1 MKKVLWIFT
10 SALLLS
16 NLFVST
22 GCGDDTTDPI
32 NDLAPIVV
40 ITDGPSAETVVGQDA
55 IVTVKVEAT
64 KGTGALKT
72 LTVLES
78 GTKISLDRIT
88 IDGAAAAAN
97 PLLLVNPTDEMTW
110 TIGIDVHDAFD
121 KRTYTVRVEDDNGLN
136 DEITFDVTVQEAN
149 TEINGVLLNQ
159 MGPAGTGGIDLET
172 GTGTGTSAHAG
183 DPTNEYLKADLRDM
197 GIRPGATTG
206 DNWAKRVG
214 GINGSEVRY
223 LDNPTELSFD
233 NVKSKQG
240 VIDAFN
246 AGAVL
251 TEEISTFPGVKVS
264 KVVVK
269 GDVFMVKSGEKYFL
283 VRVDDVIETL
293 TLGDNTDNY
302 KLSIKF

>member
-32 NDLAPIVV
+32 NNLAPIVV